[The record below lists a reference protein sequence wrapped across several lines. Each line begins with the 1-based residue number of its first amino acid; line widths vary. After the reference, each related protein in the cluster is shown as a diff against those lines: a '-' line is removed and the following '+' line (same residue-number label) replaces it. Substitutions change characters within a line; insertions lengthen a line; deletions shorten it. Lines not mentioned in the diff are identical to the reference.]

1 MNQTQKKIV
10 NLIVQRF
17 KESNGV
23 TASRTTIAQMITNE
37 GYSRNDVG
45 YVLRFL
51 SYKGILYAVDGMAE
65 QHLMLTDKGWM
76 YESYDKLI
84 EEEAERKI
92 LEREQIES
100 GIQANKAV
108 QQNTINQA
116 AYNKYSFLLACVSSL
131 FILITVLQ
139 EWTDTTS
146 KEMQGLKQQMQK
158 TAQSMDSIALS
169 LKGLDSSMK
178 KIAVERSQLEGTKDT
193 SN

>member
-17 KESNGV
+17 KERNGV